1 MDFDGTIS
9 QQDVGEAIFRTFA
22 EEEKVNK
29 IIDDLLNDRI
39 SSRDCWIKLCD
50 VVAEINKTELDKFID
65 KFPLDETFMSFINY
79 CADEQDDIYVLSDG
93 FDYYINRI
101 FEKNG
106 IEGLTVYSN
115 HLEIVDGK
123 MIPSFPYYDD
133 SSFSSANCKRNH
145 IIHHSSDT
153 DFTVFI
159 GDGNSDKNSVEYCDF
174 IFAKDDLLKFCEKE
188 RVTYFPFKNFDD
200 VIKKLDELKGKK
212 RLKKRLRA
220 QLKRQQAYTT
230 E

>member
-29 IIDDLLNDRI
+29 IIVDLLNDRI

-50 VVAEINKTELDKFID
+50 VVREINKTELDKFID
-65 KFPLDETFMSFINY
+65 KFPLDETFISFINY

-174 IFAKDDLLKFCEKE
+174 IFAKSDLLRYCEME
-188 RVTYFPFKNFDD
+188 RITFYPFNNFND
-200 VIKKLDELKGKK
+200 VIKKLKELKSRKN
-212 RLKKRLRA
+212 LKKRNGA
-220 QLKRQQAYTT
+220 QLKRNQAYMN